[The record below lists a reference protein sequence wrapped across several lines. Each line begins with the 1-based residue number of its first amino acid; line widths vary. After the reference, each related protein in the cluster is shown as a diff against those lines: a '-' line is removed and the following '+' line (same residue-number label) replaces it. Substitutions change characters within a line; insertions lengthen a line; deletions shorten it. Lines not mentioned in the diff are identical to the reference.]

1 MAKRSGTGPRFRRTT
16 TDVSVRRAMA
26 VGRSLAGEVLRFRD
40 QALRRR
46 AAAVRRAAPLV
57 ETRAVPPSLIRAA
70 GRVARTGVLV
80 AEGDSWFDYPW
91 HDVLRMLEDH
101 HGYDVE
107 SVAHKGDSVES
118 MAYGGQLEGFT
129 RLIEKLLR
137 QRVLPRAILLSGGG
151 NDVAG
156 DEFRMLIN
164 HVRSAHA
171 GLNEQVVRGVID
183 QRVFDAYVTILTG
196 VTMVCRRRTGG
207 PVPIIIHGYGHPV
220 PDGRGVLGGWG
231 PLPGPWLQPGFRDKG
246 FSAPDACVE
255 MAADLIDRFNAM
267 LRRVAALAEFSHVRY
282 VDVRDLLS
290 NGPDYKRWWANEL
303 HPTKR
308 GFEAV
313 ADRFAAAIT
322 R

>member
-1 MAKRSGTGPRFRRTT
+1 
-16 TDVSVRRAMA
+16 MA

-40 QALRRR
+40 RALRRR
-46 AAAVRRAAPLV
+46 AAAIRHAAPRADA
-57 ETRAVPPSLIRAA
+57 RAVSPRLIRAA
-70 GRVARTGVLV
+70 GGSPGGVARAGVLV

-91 HDVLRMLEDH
+91 HDVLRILEDD

-118 MAYGGQLEGFT
+118 MAYSGQLEELT

-156 DEFRMLIN
+156 AEFRVLIN

-171 GLNEQVVRGVID
+171 GLNEQVVRGIID
-183 QRVFDAYVTILTG
+183 ERVFDAYVTILTG
-196 VTMVCRRRTGG
+196 VTMVCRQRTGG
-207 PVPIIIHGYGHPV
+207 PVPIVIHGYGHPV

-246 FSAPDACVE
+246 FSAPDVCVK
-255 MAADLIDRFNAM
+255 MAADLLDRFNAM
-267 LRRVAALAEFSHVRY
+267 LRRVAALKEFSHVRL
-282 VDVRDLLS
+282 VDVRDRLS
-290 NGPDYKRWWANEL
+290 NGADYKTWWANEL

-313 ADRFAAAIT
+313 AGRIAAAINPSL
-322 R
+322 RSRR